1 METAAD
7 FALEAI
13 ESPEGRHAS
22 ATENAEHAL
31 EHLRSLER
39 RLDFPK
45 REMLEQSWFEQFRR
59 TFFCSTCELGYRMG
73 GLYQASTK
81 EKPTAQ

>member
-1 METAAD
+1 MEAAVD

-39 RLDFPK
+39 RLDFPNEK
-45 REMLEQSWFEQFRR
+45 GSSKAGSSNSAVL
-59 TFFCSTCELGYRMG
+59 FFAPRVQ
-73 GLYQASTK
+73 QASLIYALYT
-81 EKPTAQ
+81 EYLG

>member
-1 METAAD
+1 MEAAVD

-31 EHLRSLER
+31 EHLRSRSEGWI
-39 RLDFPK
+39 FPNEK
-45 REMLEQSWFEQFRR
+45 CSSKAGSSNSAVL
-59 TFFCSTCELGYRMG
+59 FFAPRVTVLPLHR
-73 GLYQASTK
+73 
-81 EKPTAQ
+81 

>member
-1 METAAD
+1 MEAAVD

-39 RLDFPK
+39 RLDFPNEK
-45 REMLEQSWFEQFRR
+45 GSSKAGSSNSAVFVFDPRVS
-59 TFFCSTCELGYRMG
+59 FFARLF
-73 GLYQASTK
+73 
-81 EKPTAQ
+81 